1 MDTGTG
7 TAGYY
12 RGTGVTQWTV
22 CKEAVAKPLLSAKAW
37 ARVQLAWV
45 RAAFEPAPPPPPDS
59 TQPPRCFAVRRVV
72 VPRGVVSWVRAG
84 TRRPL

>member
-7 TAGYY
+7 SYGNYQFNVPVY
-12 RGTGVTQWTV
+12 REVV
-22 CKEAVAKPLLSAKAW
+22 KPLLSVKAW

-59 TQPPRCFAVRRVV
+59 TQPPHCFAARRVV
-72 VPRGVVSWVRAG
+72 VPRGIVSWVRAG